1 MDALTT
7 FNLTAS
13 VVLLSV
19 ASFMDLVRRE
29 VDDWVWL
36 LLASV
41 TGPLTLFRTL
51 LYFDTGYPLL
61 VLISIA
67 FSSSVA
73 YLFYRFELY
82 GGADAKSIVALSLA
96 YPVNLHGRAVHPI
109 APIGVLLNALIL
121 SLTIP
126 VALFLFNAYRVLV
139 RREDILSDLAGAP
152 LRVRLAALFLGT
164 RVSFPKRFWAPM
176 VRVEEDGFVRI
187 SLSPSFTSYFAE
199 EKRNNGRREL
209 WATPGIPLVV
219 FITMGLVLYIAIGDF
234 LYLILTL
241 GSGAPSLSP

>member
-7 FNLTAS
+7 FNIALS

-51 LYFDTGYPLL
+51 LYLGTGYPLL

-82 GGADAKSIVALSLA
+82 GGADAKAIVALSLA

-126 VALFLFNAYRVLV
+126 VALFTFNAYRVLV

-176 VRVEEDGFVRI
+176 VRVEEDGSVRI

-219 FITMGLVLYIAIGDF
+219 FITLGLVLYIAIGDF

>member
-1 MDALTT
+1 VDALTT
-7 FNLTAS
+7 FNLTTS

-82 GGADAKSIVALSLA
+82 GGADAKAIVALSLA
-96 YPVNLHGRAVHPI
+96 YPVNLHGRAVHSI

-126 VALFLFNAYRVLV
+126 VALFMFNAYRVLV
-139 RREDILSDLAGAP
+139 RREYILSDLAGLP

-176 VRVEEDGFVRI
+176 VRVEEDGSVRI

-219 FITMGLVLYIAIGDF
+219 FITAGLVLYIAIGDF
-234 LYLILTL
+234 LNLILTL

>member
-82 GGADAKSIVALSLA
+82 GGADAKAIVALSLA

-121 SLTIP
+121 SLIIP
-126 VALFLFNAYRVLV
+126 VALFMFNAYRLLV
-139 RREDILSDLAGAP
+139 RREDVLSDLAGAP
-152 LRVRLAALFLGT
+152 FHIRLAALFLGT

-176 VRVEEDGFVRI
+176 VRVEEDGLVRI
-187 SLSPSFTSYFAE
+187 SLSPSFTGYFAE

-219 FITMGLVLYIAIGDF
+219 FITMGLVLYTAIGDF

>member
-1 MDALTT
+1 VDALTT
-7 FNLTAS
+7 FNIALS

-29 VDDWVWL
+29 VDDWIWL

-82 GGADAKSIVALSLA
+82 GGADAKAIVALSLA
-96 YPVNLHGRAVHPI
+96 YPVNLHGKAVHPI

-139 RREDILSDLAGAP
+139 RREDVLSDLAGAP
-152 LRVRLAALFLGT
+152 FHIRLAALFLGT

-176 VRVEEDGFVRI
+176 VRVEEDGLVRI
-187 SLSPSFTSYFAE
+187 SLSPSFTCYFAE
-199 EKRNNGRREL
+199 EKRNNGRVEL
-209 WATPGIPLVV
+209 WATPGIPLIV
-219 FITMGLVLYIAIGDF
+219 FITAGLVLYIAIGDF

-241 GSGAPSLSP
+241 GFGAPSLSP

>member
-51 LYFDTGYPLL
+51 LNFDTGYPLL

-139 RREDILSDLAGAP
+139 RRENILSDLAGAP

-176 VRVEEDGFVRI
+176 VRVEEDGLVRI

>member
-1 MDALTT
+1 M
-7 FNLTAS
+7 
-13 VVLLSV
+13 
-19 ASFMDLVRRE
+19 
-29 VDDWVWL
+29 
-36 LLASV
+36 
-41 TGPLTLFRTL
+41 
-51 LYFDTGYPLL
+51 
-61 VLISIA
+61 
-67 FSSSVA
+67 
-73 YLFYRFELY
+73 
-82 GGADAKSIVALSLA
+82 
-96 YPVNLHGRAVHPI
+96 
-109 APIGVLLNALIL
+109 
-121 SLTIP
+121 
-126 VALFLFNAYRVLV
+126 FNAYRVLV

-176 VRVEEDGFVRI
+176 VRVEEDGLVRI

-219 FITMGLVLYIAIGDF
+219 FITAGLVLYIAVGDF

>member
-7 FNLTAS
+7 FNIALS

-29 VDDWVWL
+29 VDDWIWL

-51 LYFDTGYPLL
+51 LHFDTGYPLL

-82 GGADAKSIVALSLA
+82 GGADAKAIVALSLA

-121 SLTIP
+121 SLAIP

-176 VRVEEDGFVRI
+176 VRVEEDGSVRI

-219 FITMGLVLYIAIGDF
+219 FITAGLVLYIAVGDF
-234 LYLILTL
+234 LYLILTS

>member
-1 MDALTT
+1 VDALTT

-82 GGADAKSIVALSLA
+82 GGADAKAIVALSLA

-121 SLTIP
+121 SLIIP
-126 VALFLFNAYRVLV
+126 VALFMFNAYRVLV

-164 RVSFPKRFWAPM
+164 RVS
-176 VRVEEDGFVRI
+176 
-187 SLSPSFTSYFAE
+187 SPQEVLGSYGKGRGGRSCSDIALTVVHQLL
-199 EKRNNGRREL
+199 RRRE
-209 WATPGIPLVV
+209 TK
-219 FITMGLVLYIAIGDF
+219 
-234 LYLILTL
+234 
-241 GSGAPSLSP
+241 